1 MILQEKAAKE
11 MLEFNKRRESSILEA
26 DERFFFQSVSKIEDN
41 HLSGWEMGV
50 VPIMNQS
57 SKYMLSK
64 QVNSNIL
71 EKSEGHKKMSLN
83 SVNKL
88 NLIYLYFSNRFQD
101 GLNNFN
107 YFDYDLDNTLLANF
121 NEHNISKLDEY
132 NLFMQATNSSHG
144 LAANNRKFYWNSLED
159 YFEPINYDLRDINKN
174 IPINHSDIFK

>member
-1 MILQEKAAKE
+1 MK
-11 MLEFNKRRESSILEA
+11 
-26 DERFFFQSVSKIEDN
+26 DFFQSVSKIDDN
-41 HLSGWEMGV
+41 QLSGWEMGV

-71 EKSEGHKKMSLN
+71 EKSEGHKKMSLD

-101 GLNNFN
+101 ELNNFN

-121 NEHNISKLDEY
+121 NKQKISKLDEY

-144 LAANNRKFYWNSLED
+144 LAVNNRKFY
-159 YFEPINYDLRDINKN
+159 
-174 IPINHSDIFK
+174 

>member
-1 MILQEKAAKE
+1 
-11 MLEFNKRRESSILEA
+11 
-26 DERFFFQSVSKIEDN
+26 
-41 HLSGWEMGV
+41 MGV

-64 QVNSNIL
+64 QDNLNFL
-71 EKSEGHKKMSLN
+71 EKSEGHKKMSLD

-101 GLNNFN
+101 ELNNFN

-121 NEHNISKLDEY
+121 NKQKISKLDEY

-159 YFEPINYDLRDINKN
+159 YFEPINYDSNADINKN
-174 IPINHSDIFK
+174 IPIKIFRYPLSKHFYNSFDSLQKN